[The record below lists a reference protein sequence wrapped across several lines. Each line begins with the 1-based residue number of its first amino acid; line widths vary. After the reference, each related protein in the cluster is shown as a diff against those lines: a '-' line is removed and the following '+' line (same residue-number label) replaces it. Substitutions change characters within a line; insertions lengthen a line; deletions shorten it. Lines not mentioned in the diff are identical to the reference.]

1 MATVLIVEDDATIR
15 KFLSINLSA
24 RGYNVVEADNARDGL
39 SRVRDSNPDLVL
51 LDIRMPEMSGLDMLR
66 IMNNDPQTAR
76 VPVVIVTASHLNLA
90 GEKTLAKNVVDVLIK
105 PIPATQLVQA
115 VSDAVSHVHH

>member
-24 RGYNVVEADNARDGL
+24 RGYKVLEADNARDGL
-39 SRVRDSNPDLVL
+39 AQIQENRPDLVL
-51 LDIRMPEMSGLDMLR
+51 LDIRMPEMSGLDMLHL
-66 IMNNDPQTAR
+66 MNNDPDTAK

-90 GEKTLAKNVVDVLIK
+90 GEKSLAKNVVDVLIK
-105 PIPATQLVQA
+105 PVPAMQLVKA
-115 VSDAVSHVHH
+115 VSDAVGHVRH

>member
-39 SRVRDSNPDLVL
+39 ARVRDSNPDLVL